1 MLEKEKQANELYKRL
16 FEVFADPISETS
28 ISINKPGL
36 HWNCA
41 INRNDRKCIVYCFG
55 QKGYYVSFRIDDESQ
70 VHGRT
75 CSAEELILSVVKW
88 IMGASPNDI
97 LAEFNFIDPGK
108 RALEIF
114 WNLALQAFPELE
126 HCTNI
131 ILKPKLSEAYCLSF
145 TSSQRNCEVY
155 FESQTQDLTFEFYWR
170 DFYIFKFSSKD
181 NIRSAPILKRWFC
194 DNIIPSVLLNEF
206 PWLNSDRLS
215 KLYDFDQV
223 IADNFSQSW
232 DVFKEACDLYL
243 GIELFGQENYYEDI
257 IKMISQMRQKGFDRT
272 LRAGQSMFRL
282 ILSRSLYHG
291 LRKDQAHLIIDFSK
305 GSISIF
311 SSRDANSDPSI
322 IFNNPKIELT
332 PQIEKL
338 LKELETEEIN

>member
-16 FEVFADPISETS
+16 FEVFADSISETN

-55 QKGYYVSFRIDDESQ
+55 QKGYYVSFRIDDKSQ
-70 VHGRT
+70 ARGRT
-75 CSAEELILSVVKW
+75 CLEAELIFSIVKW

-97 LAEFNFIDPGK
+97 RVEFNFIDPGK

-114 WNLALQAFPELE
+114 WDLALQAFPELE
-126 HCTNI
+126 HCTDI

-155 FESQTQDLTFEFYWR
+155 FESQTLDLIFEFYWR
-170 DFYIFKFSSKD
+170 DLYIFKFSSKD
-181 NIRSAPILKRWFC
+181 NVRSAPILKRWFC
-194 DNIIPSVLLNEF
+194 DNVVPSVLVNEF
-206 PWLNSDRLS
+206 SWLNSDRLS

-223 IADNFSQSW
+223 IADSFSKSW
-232 DVFKEACDLYL
+232 DEFEKTYNWCLDI
-243 GIELFGQENYYEDI
+243 GIFGKENYYEEI

-282 ILSRSLYHG
+282 MLSRSLYHG
-291 LRKDQAHLIIDFSK
+291 LREDQAFLIFDFSN

-311 SSRDANSDPSI
+311 SSRDANSNPGI
-322 IFNNPKIELT
+322 ILNNPKIELT

-338 LKELETEEIN
+338 LKEFETEAIN